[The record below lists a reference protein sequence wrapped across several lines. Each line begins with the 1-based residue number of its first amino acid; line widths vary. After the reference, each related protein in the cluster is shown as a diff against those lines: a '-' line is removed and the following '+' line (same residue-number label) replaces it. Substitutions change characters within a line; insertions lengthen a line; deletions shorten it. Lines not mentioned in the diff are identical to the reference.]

1 MSARNRYKEALTKR
15 ERGGFVALP
24 NAVLRS
30 ESWARLSGH
39 GVKLLMDLAGQY
51 KGDNNGDLC
60 MAWTI
65 MSKRGWRSRDTLSK
79 ARNELLEEGW
89 IILTRQGGR
98 HQPSLYGIT
107 FYGIDECH
115 GKLDVAG
122 SIVPAGLWKKKNE
135 PLPPLKAVARPACQL
150 QAN

>member
-1 MSARNRYKEALTKR
+1 M
-15 ERGGFVALP
+15 ALP

-30 ESWARLSGH
+30 ESWACLSAH
-39 GVKLLMDLAGQY
+39 SAKLLTDLLSMY
-51 KGDNNGDLC
+51 RGDNNGDLC
-60 MAWTI
+60 MAWSI

-79 ARNELLEEGW
+79 ARNELLESGW
-89 IILTRQGGR
+89 IIVTLQGGR

-122 SIVPAGLWKKKNE
+122 SLVPSGLWKKNE
-135 PLPPLKAVARPACQL
+135 PLPPLKRPAQPAQRVNYKPINTPGVSPKQGK